1 MRFDNFKHYILSNS
15 ETSEEEFEQL
25 SESLKFRKVKKG
37 EILLRQGEVCVHS
50 FFVSSGLLR
59 SYTLDESG
67 KEHIIQFAPENWLIV
82 DRSSSFFNLPSE
94 LNIDAI
100 EDSEVVFINSDFIE
114 KASCL
119 NASFN
124 SFNNKAL
131 HSHILHLQKRVN
143 LLLGATAEQRYLDFI
158 TLYPSL
164 TLRIPQWMIAS
175 YLGITPESL
184 SRVRKELANKNFK
197 PH

>member
-1 MRFDNFKHYILSNS
+1 MPENFKKFILSKS
-15 ETSEEEFEQL
+15 EISSEEFQQL
-25 SESLKFRKVKKG
+25 SAYLKQKSVKKG
-37 EILLRQGEVCVHS
+37 ELLLRQGEICTHS
-50 FFVSSGLLR
+50 FFVSAGLLR
-59 SYTLDESG
+59 SYTIDESG
-67 KEHIIQFAPENWLIV
+67 KEHIIQFAPEDWLIV

-94 LNIDAI
+94 LYIDAI
-100 EDSEVVFINSDFIE
+100 EDSEVVFLGSDFIE

-119 NASFN
+119 TPSF
-124 SFNNKAL
+124 STFNNKAL
-131 HSHILHLQKRVN
+131 HSHILQLQKRVN

-184 SRVRKELANKNFK
+184 SRVRKELARRNFK

>member
-1 MRFDNFKHYILSNS
+1 MEENFKKFIQSKAAI
-15 ETSEEEFEQL
+15 SEEDFNQL
-25 SESLKFRKVKKG
+25 SGYLKHKQVKKG
-37 EILLRQGEVCVHS
+37 ELLLRQGEICIYS
-50 FFVSSGLLR
+50 FFVSKGLLR
-59 SYTLDESG
+59 SYTIDETG

-94 LNIDAI
+94 LYIDAI
-100 EDSEVVFINSDFIE
+100 EDSEVVFLTQEFVDQ
-114 KASCL
+114 ASCL
-119 NASFN
+119 NPSFN

-131 HSHILHLQKRVN
+131 HSHILQLQKRVN
-143 LLLGATAEQRYLDFI
+143 LLLGATAEKKYLDFI
-158 TLYPSL
+158 QLYPNL

-184 SRVRKELANKNFK
+184 SRVRKELAKNNFK

>member
-1 MRFDNFKHYILSNS
+1 MLENFKKYILSKS
-15 ETSEEEFEQL
+15 EISEKEFDQL
-25 SESLKFRKVKKG
+25 AKHLKQKKVKKG
-37 EILLRQGEVCVHS
+37 ELLLRQGEVCIYS
-50 FFVSSGLLR
+50 FFVSTGLLR
-59 SYTLDESG
+59 SYTIDESG
-67 KEHIIQFAPENWLIV
+67 KEHIIQFAPEDWLIV

-100 EDSEVVFINSDFIE
+100 ENSEVVFLSLDFIE
-114 KASCL
+114 
-119 NASFN
+119 NASALNSSFI

-158 TLYPSL
+158 ALYPSL

-184 SRVRKELANKNFK
+184 SRVRKELAKRNFR

>member
-1 MRFDNFKHYILSNS
+1 MPENFKKFILSKS
-15 ETSEEEFEQL
+15 EISEEEFHQL
-25 SESLKFRKVKKG
+25 SVYLKQKTIKKG
-37 EILLRQGEVCVHS
+37 ELLLRQGEICTHS
-50 FFVSSGLLR
+50 FFVSRGLLR
-59 SYTLDESG
+59 SYTIDESG
-67 KEHIIQFAPENWLIV
+67 KEHIIQFAPEDWLIV

-94 LNIDAI
+94 LYIDAI
-100 EDSEVVFINSDFIE
+100 EDSEIVFLSSDFIA

-119 NASFN
+119 TPSFTA
-124 SFNNKAL
+124 FNNKAL
-131 HSHILHLQKRVN
+131 HSHILQLQKRVN

-158 TLYPSL
+158 MLYPSL

-184 SRVRKELANKNFK
+184 SRVRKELARRNFK